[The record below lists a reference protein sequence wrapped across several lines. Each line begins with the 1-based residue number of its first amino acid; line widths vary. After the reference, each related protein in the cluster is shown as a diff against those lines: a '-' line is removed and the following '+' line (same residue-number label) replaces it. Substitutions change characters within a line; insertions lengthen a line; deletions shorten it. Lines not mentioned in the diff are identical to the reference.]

1 MRKLTHRSH
10 VLMMLFVG
18 NTIAAVA
25 QHAASTG
32 IDVNSYFQ
40 FGAAED
46 SKYRGRQTV
55 SVRELRHRV
64 PEKAL
69 KLYQKGRVLLEKR
82 KAEDAIPLLQKSV
95 NADPGFTAAQND
107 LAVAYLQQS
116 QPDLA
121 IEHLQTV
128 LDCDPSFPEVDSN
141 LAIAY
146 IQAGQITSAESAAR
160 QALKVNNRGNK
171 ARLILGVVLLLQNK
185 FTHEVVDL
193 LTRAESEFPEAGL
206 MLARVS
212 AAHGDIAGAK
222 SKIMKYLS
230 TGTERGRD
238 LGQSWLLLLERAER
252 KPH

>member
-10 VLMMLFVG
+10 VLVMLLVG

-32 IDVNSYFQ
+32 IDLNSYFQ

-46 SKYRGRQTV
+46 SNYRGRQTV

-82 KAEDAIPLLQKSV
+82 KTEDAIPLLQKSV

-160 QALKVNNRGNK
+160 QALKVNSRGNK

-238 LGQSWLLLLERAER
+238 LGQSWLRVLERSER
-252 KPH
+252 SN